1 MHPTIWLHMTFSISD
16 LVTRLL
22 LLVLFHLP
30 QATFAQKQLPD
41 PHYKLVTAGS
51 YVQSKNYYLLTLFQQ
66 LPEVSTILKKDPV
79 LKTFAANK
87 LDSLQQALKN
97 CEKNGACYTSYL
109 KFSEAEIEQIAQRLK
124 ALYRPGNELGR
135 LVKDHLIPSGAYI
148 LFQDLPAEEMLAKAW
163 SQDAAGIN
171 YAISVYADG
180 KKPNYPN
187 IDSISINAGVLY
199 NTASLIAAENAY
211 QTSFFDIPL
220 TAALTFIDLNERDQA
235 ADFEPME
242 KGENKPALDRISTIK
257 WNTYKYSLILVPGA
271 GPDDP
276 ATPLSGEGMLRCR
289 LAALQYR
296 KGWAPFILT
305 SGGKVHPYKTR
316 YCEATEMKKYLVDKL
331 HIPANAI
338 LIDPHARHT
347 TTNMRNAV
355 RIIYRYGIPFD
366 KAALTCTTRG
376 QSAMIEKTLI
386 DRCKRELNEAPYKIG
401 NRLSATE
408 MEFYPQ
414 LDALQINPLEPL
426 DP

>member
-1 MHPTIWLHMTFSISD
+1 MTISTSN
-16 LVTRLL
+16 LVIRLL
-22 LLVLFHLP
+22 LLALLTIP
-30 QATFAQKQLPD
+30 QGTFAQKQLPD
-41 PHYKLVTAGS
+41 PHYKLISTDS

-66 LPEVSTILKKDPV
+66 LPAVKALLARDPILKT
-79 LKTFAANK
+79 LATNK
-87 LDSLQQALKN
+87 LDSLNQALN
-97 CEKNGACYTSYL
+97 TTHL
-109 KFSEAEIEQIAQRLK
+109 KFSETEIQQIAQRLK
-124 ALYRPGNELGR
+124 ALYQPGNELGK

-163 SQDAAGIN
+163 TQDATGVN
-171 YAISVYADG
+171 YTISVYADG

-199 NTASLIAAENAY
+199 NTASLIAAENSN
-211 QTSFFDIPL
+211 QTSFFNIPL
-220 TAALTFIDLNERDQA
+220 AAALTFIDLNERDQA

-242 KGENKPALDRISTIK
+242 KGENKPACDRIAAIK
-257 WNTYKYSLILVPGA
+257 WDTYKYSLIMVPGA

-276 ATPLSGEGMLRCR
+276 ATPLSAEGMLRCR

-296 KGWAPFILT
+296 KGLAPFILT
-305 SGGKVHPYKTR
+305 SGGKVHPYKTK
-316 YCEATEMKKYLVDKL
+316 YCEAAEMKKYLVDKL

-347 TTNMRNAV
+347 TTNMRNTV
-355 RIIYRYGIPFD
+355 RMIHRYGIPFD
-366 KAALTCTTRG
+366 KVALTCTTRG

-386 DRCKRELNEAPYKIG
+386 DRCKRELNEAPYKNG
-401 NRLSATE
+401 KRLSETE

-414 LDALQINPLEPL
+414 LEALQINPLEPI

>member
-1 MHPTIWLHMTFSISD
+1 MTISTSN
-16 LVTRLL
+16 LVIRLS
-22 LLVLFHLP
+22 LLVLLTIP
-30 QATFAQKQLPD
+30 QKSRAQKQLPD
-41 PHYKLVTAGS
+41 PHYKPITADS

-66 LPEVSTILKKDPV
+66 LPEVNAMLDKDPV
-79 LKTFAANK
+79 LKTLATNK
-87 LDSLQQALKN
+87 LDSLNHALN
-97 CEKNGACYTSYL
+97 TTHL
-109 KFSEAEIEQIAQRLK
+109 KFTDTEIEQIAQRLRS
-124 ALYRPGNELGR
+124 LYQPGNALGK

-163 SQDAAGIN
+163 LQDATGIN

-199 NTASLIAAENAY
+199 NAASLIAAENAG
-211 QTSFFDIPL
+211 QTSFFNIPL

-242 KGENKPALDRISTIK
+242 KGENKPACDRIAGIK
-257 WNTYKYSLILVPGA
+257 WDMYKYSLILVPGA

-276 ATPLSGEGMLRCR
+276 ATPLSAEGMLRCR

-296 KGWAPFILT
+296 KGLAPFILT

-355 RIIYRYGIPFD
+355 RMIHRYGIPFD
-366 KAALTCTTRG
+366 KLALTCTTRG

-401 NRLSATE
+401 KRLSETE
-408 MEFYPQ
+408 MEFYP
-414 LDALQINPLEPL
+414 LMEALQINPLEPI